1 MIGRDTC
8 KVKVFLSLLTGGR
21 ETHRLSDHEFCGV
34 SSRRCAYTEVNL
46 EVASMIQ
53 VENLTKYYGA
63 AVGARNLNFTVERGE
78 ILGFLGPNGA
88 GKTTT
93 MKILTCYLPP
103 TAGTAKVGGFDIIE
117 QPMEVRKRIG
127 YLPERNPLYTDM
139 TVRGYLEFVAELK
152 GVAPGTLRGEV
163 DRVIDRCGL
172 AGVYRRT
179 IGKLSKGYQQR
190 VGIAQA
196 ILGDP
201 EILILD
207 EPTLGLDPKQIIE
220 IRQLIKNFGGEKTVL
235 LSSHILPE
243 VSQVC
248 NRIIIINRGE
258 LVAVDTPDNLRSR
271 LKKSAVIR
279 VKLRDTGE
287 STRAK
292 ETLASVEGI
301 LMVREEPPADG
312 IRSLTIECPPER
324 DLREQIVAA
333 IVGAGLPLLEIY
345 GEELSLEEIFMKLV
359 TEEVS

>member
-1 MIGRDTC
+1 MIR
-8 KVKVFLSLLTGGR
+8 
-21 ETHRLSDHEFCGV
+21 
-34 SSRRCAYTEVNL
+34 
-46 EVASMIQ
+46 
-53 VENLTKYYGA
+53 VENLTKYYGLT
-63 AVGARNLNFTVERGE
+63 VGAKDLTFTVEKGE
-78 ILGFLGPNGA
+78 VLGFLGPNGA

-93 MKILTCYLPP
+93 MKMLTCYLPP

-117 QPMEVRKRIG
+117 QPMEVRRRIG
-127 YLPERNPLYTDM
+127 YLPEKNPLYADM
-139 TVRGYLEFVAELK
+139 PVRGYLEFVAELK
-152 GVAPGTLRGEV
+152 GVAPGSVRGEI

-172 AGVYRRT
+172 GAVPRRT

-196 ILGDP
+196 ILNDP

-220 IRQLIKNFGGEKTVL
+220 IRQLIKNLGGEKTVI

-271 LKKSAVIR
+271 LKKSAVVR
-279 VKLRDTGE
+279 VKIRDT
-287 STRAK
+287 SAAARAK
-292 ETLASVEGI
+292 DTVAAIEGV
-301 LMVREEPPADG
+301 LMVHEEPAADG
-312 IRSLTIECPPER
+312 VRSLTIECPPER
-324 DLREQIVAA
+324 DLREEIVRSL
-333 IVGAGLPLLEIY
+333 VGAGHPLLEIY
-345 GEELSLEEIFMKLV
+345 GEELSLEDIFMRLV